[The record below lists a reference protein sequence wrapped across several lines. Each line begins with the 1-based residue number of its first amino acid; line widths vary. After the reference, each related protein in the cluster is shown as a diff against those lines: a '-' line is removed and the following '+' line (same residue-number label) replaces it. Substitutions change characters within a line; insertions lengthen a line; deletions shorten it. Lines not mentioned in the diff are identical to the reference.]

1 MIVEIYLCDID
12 NIIEERDRHHW
23 YWFVTSKCQAVRGE
37 ERTENI
43 MVK

>member
-23 YWFVTSKCQAVRGE
+23 YWFVTSISVKLSE
-37 ERTENI
+37 ERRGLKTLW
-43 MVK
+43 

>member
-23 YWFVTSKCQAVRGE
+23 FATIKSQAVRGE
-37 ERTENI
+37 EMTENI
-43 MVK
+43 MVI